1 MTNDTFGFI
10 LIFVIFAKEPDSL
23 YLMLVNKEK
32 TRYN

>member
-10 LIFVIFAKEPDSL
+10 LIFAKEPDLL